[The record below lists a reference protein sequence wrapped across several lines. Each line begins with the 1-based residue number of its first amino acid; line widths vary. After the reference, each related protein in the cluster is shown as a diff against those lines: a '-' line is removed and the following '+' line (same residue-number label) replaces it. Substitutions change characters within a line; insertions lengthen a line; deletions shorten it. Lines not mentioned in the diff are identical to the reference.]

1 MYENVEPH
9 KICTGPGRA
18 LLVCDWVS
26 ESVLQLV
33 PAGHKYLCTHQLKL
47 DFLPVQGMC
56 YSDRRNMLV
65 FSKVDEHKVF
75 AISFATGEKLW
86 QMNQSDGT
94 IDHIQFMPED
104 VCSTPQGLICIANK
118 TNLMFL
124 GPSDGDL
131 VSVLQIENIIGR
143 DIADSQA
150 RIRGMLGLPA
160 EAELNMEL
168 TNAASSTT
176 IVPDSGTQLIPIRQ
190 LTDGSPQPNVTVPMT
205 IQETYAPAS
214 GAQSYQMDPQQPGM
228 SIDFSQGFHKVM
240 CCESDKGPVLAVRH
254 EEGTIITYKLTSIP
268 DGRVVLEN

>member
-1 MYENVEPH
+1 METWCLFC
-9 KICTGPGRA
+9 I
-18 LLVCDWVS
+18 
-26 ESVLQLV
+26 
-33 PAGHKYLCTHQLKL
+33 LK
-47 DFLPVQGMC
+47 
-56 YSDRRNMLV
+56 
-65 FSKVDEHKVF
+65 
-75 AISFATGEKLW
+75 
-86 QMNQSDGT
+86 
-94 IDHIQFMPED
+94 
-104 VCSTPQGLICIANK
+104 
-118 TNLMFL
+118 
-124 GPSDGDL
+124 
-131 VSVLQIENIIGR
+131 NIIER
-143 DIADSQA
+143 DEPNSQA

-160 EAELNMEL
+160 EAELNMEW